1 MSIKGKFL
9 SMFLFV
15 TVVVAVMTG
24 ITYRRSSVILTDQV
38 MAVGLETVSTSSIAL
53 DEYMAKIMAM
63 VDNSA
68 LTIGSLWYDEA
79 NRGQAPMEDLMVAI
93 TDLNKKLGILSVYF
107 GAEGDGAFSEGLR
120 VRLGSD
126 YDPRKRSW
134 YIDAVASPGKVV
146 VTEPYLSADSGKPLF
161 SVAKAVF
168 DQGKLVGVFGA
179 DVAMGAITDFAGGLR
194 ILGGGYALLLS
205 SKGMVVVGADDKDTM
220 KLNLL
225 RDQVPP
231 SVKEMAMDMTAG
243 RSGHRIVDDRG
254 ERSWAFYRS
263 TSSGLSLAV
272 IYPNSA
278 VSDLVKSLT
287 YRLLIVSIMSVLAI
301 ALAIAVT
308 YRGIDRPLRSVA
320 ALAERIGKGDLSVD
334 LESVGY
340 NCKDSLGAMIKALSY
355 MVEGLKDTVR
365 GIYSQSEMIASS
377 AQGLSSLSDQS
388 SEGSERVLRSIM
400 EISALAEEN
409 SAALEQTNAGVEE
422 VSSSTTMVADSSVQG
437 AEAADSASRT
447 SQEAVAMVVQVING
461 IREVEGKTK
470 RAIDTMT
477 TLEVSVQSI
486 SGFIDTINSI
496 ADQTNLLA
504 LNAAIEAARAGEAGR
519 GFAVV
524 AEEVR
529 KLAEE
534 SAQASGQIGSLIGN
548 LQSKTR
554 ETAAINRESEEV
566 MERTVIDAD
575 GARQGLDEVL
585 RQMSLLN
592 ESMQNIAASA
602 EEQSASTGEI
612 AHAVDMASR
621 STQEMAVK
629 VGSVK
634 EGAESTVKVS
644 DEVASQAERLS
655 ALAQEIKRGVEHFK
669 LESPKGLSKV

>member
-79 NRGQAPMEDLMVAI
+79 KRGQAPMEDLMVAI

-107 GAEGDGAFSEGLR
+107 GAEDDGAFSEGLR

-179 DVAMGAITDFAGGLR
+179 DVAMGVITDFAGGLR

-278 VSDLVKSLT
+278 VSDLVRSLT

-308 YRGIDRPLRSVA
+308 YRGIDRPLRAVA

-355 MVEGLKDTVR
+355 MVDGLKDTVR

-461 IREVEGKTK
+461 IRDVEGKTK

>member
-1 MSIKGKFL
+1 
-9 SMFLFV
+9 
-15 TVVVAVMTG
+15 
-24 ITYRRSSVILTDQV
+24 
-38 MAVGLETVSTSSIAL
+38 
-53 DEYMAKIMAM
+53 
-63 VDNSA
+63 
-68 LTIGSLWYDEA
+68 
-79 NRGQAPMEDLMVAI
+79 
-93 TDLNKKLGILSVYF
+93 
-107 GAEGDGAFSEGLR
+107 
-120 VRLGSD
+120 
-126 YDPRKRSW
+126 
-134 YIDAVASPGKVV
+134 
-146 VTEPYLSADSGKPLF
+146 
-161 SVAKAVF
+161 
-168 DQGKLVGVFGA
+168 
-179 DVAMGAITDFAGGLR
+179 
-194 ILGGGYALLLS
+194 
-205 SKGMVVVGADDKDTM
+205 
-220 KLNLL
+220 
-225 RDQVPP
+225 
-231 SVKEMAMDMTAG
+231 MDMTAG

-278 VSDLVKSLT
+278 VSDLVRSLT

-308 YRGIDRPLRSVA
+308 YRGIDRPLRAVA

-461 IREVEGKTK
+461 IRDVEGKTK